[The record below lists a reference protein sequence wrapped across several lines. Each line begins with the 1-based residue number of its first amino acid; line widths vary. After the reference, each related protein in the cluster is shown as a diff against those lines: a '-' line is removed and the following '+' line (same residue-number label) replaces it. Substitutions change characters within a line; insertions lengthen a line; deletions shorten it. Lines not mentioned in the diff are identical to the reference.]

1 MVGSMGLG
9 AVRRAAAA
17 SILPVVVMAT
27 VGSCASSGGGEP
39 EGEPTSRSPSPGAT
53 ASASPQAIQD
63 AVLEA
68 GVTGSGLPDG
78 VTPPDDSGSPGAG
91 WAPDDG
97 LLYVV
102 TFGSSTCP
110 VVAEPE
116 ATLAGSTLT
125 VAVGATSDG
134 PCTMDLVPT
143 TSVVGVPDDVD
154 EDAPVTVDLGDDV
167 VLDVQPRS
175 AAGSAGPITWA
186 PTSG

>member
-1 MVGSMGLG
+1 MGLG

-17 SILPVVVMAT
+17 SSAAVVVMAT
-27 VGSCASSGGGEP
+27 VCSCATSSGGEP
-39 EGEPTSRSPSPGAT
+39 EGEATSRSPS
-53 ASASPQAIQD
+53 ASTTTEASPQAIQD

-68 GVTGSGLPDG
+68 GVTGSGLPEG

-97 LLYVV
+97 LLYVI

-110 VVAEPE
+110 IVTEPE
-116 ATLAGSTLT
+116 ATVAGGTLT
-125 VAVGATSDG
+125 VTVAATSQG
-134 PCTMDLVPT
+134 PCTMDFVPT

-154 EDAPVTVDLGDDV
+154 ESAPVTVDLGDQV

-175 AAGSAGPITWA
+175 AAGAAGPITWA
-186 PTSG
+186 PTPG

>member
-1 MVGSMGLG
+1 MGLG

-17 SILPVVVMAT
+17 SSVAVVVMAA
-27 VGSCASSGGGEP
+27 VCSCASSGGDEP
-39 EGEPTSRSPSPGAT
+39 EGEPTSRSPSAT
-53 ASASPQAIQD
+53 TTTAASPQAIQD

-91 WAPDDG
+91 WAPDEG

-110 VVAEPE
+110 IVAEPE
-116 ATLAGSTLT
+116 ATLAGGTLT
-125 VAVGATSDG
+125 VKVGATSDG
-134 PCTMDLVPT
+134 PCTMDFVPT

-154 EDAPVTVDLGDDV
+154 ENAPVTVDLGDQV
-167 VLDVQPRS
+167 VLDVQPRT
-175 AAGSAGPITWA
+175 AAGSAGPVTWA
-186 PTSG
+186 PTPG

>member
-1 MVGSMGLG
+1 MGLG

-17 SILPVVVMAT
+17 SSVAVVVMAT
-27 VGSCASSGGGEP
+27 VCSCASSGGDEP
-39 EGEPTSRSPSPGAT
+39 EGEPTSRSPSAT
-53 ASASPQAIQD
+53 TTTAASPQAIQD

-91 WAPDDG
+91 WAPDEG

-110 VVAEPE
+110 IVAEPE
-116 ATLAGSTLT
+116 ATLAGGTLT
-125 VAVGATSDG
+125 AKVGATSDG
-134 PCTMDLVPT
+134 PCTMDFVPT

-154 EDAPVTVDLGDDV
+154 ENAPVTVDLGDQV
-167 VLDVQPRS
+167 VLDVQPRT
-175 AAGSAGPITWA
+175 AAGSAGPVTWA
-186 PTSG
+186 PTPG

>member
-1 MVGSMGLG
+1 MGLE

-17 SILPVVVMAT
+17 SILPVVVTAT
-27 VGSCASSGGGEP
+27 VCSCASSGGSEP
-39 EGEPTSRSPSPGAT
+39 EGEPTSRSPSPTASAS

-68 GVTGSGLPDG
+68 GVTGSGLPEG
-78 VTPPDDSGSPGAG
+78 VTPPDDSGSPGVG

-110 VVAEPE
+110 IVAEPE
-116 ATLAGSTLT
+116 ATLAGGTLT
-125 VAVGATSDG
+125 VKVGATSTG
-134 PCTMDLVPT
+134 PCTMDFVPT
-143 TSVVGVPDDVD
+143 TSVVGVPADVD
-154 EDAPVTVDLGDDV
+154 ENAPVTVDLGDQV

-175 AAGSAGPITWA
+175 AAGSAGPMAWA
-186 PTSG
+186 PTPG

>member
-1 MVGSMGLG
+1 MGLG

-17 SILPVVVMAT
+17 SSVAVVVMAT
-27 VGSCASSGGGEP
+27 VCSCATSGGDEP
-39 EGEPTSRSPSPGAT
+39 EGEPTSRSPSASASPT
-53 ASASPQAIQD
+53 ADASPQAIQD

-68 GVTGSGLPDG
+68 GVTGSGLPEG

-91 WAPDDG
+91 WAPDEG

-110 VVAEPE
+110 IVAEPE
-116 ATLAGSTLT
+116 ATLADGVLT
-125 VAVGATSDG
+125 VTVAATSEG
-134 PCTMDLVPT
+134 PCTMDFVPT

-154 EDAPVTVDLGDDV
+154 ENAPVTVDLGDQV

-175 AAGSAGPITWA
+175 TSGSAGPITWA
-186 PTSG
+186 PTPG